1 MNPCTVVRRV
11 AALAAM
17 AAAFALAPSW
27 GQPSGADAARN
38 AEAAAPRG
46 FAWEAV
52 KEGRRV
58 LLVGTIHVGRTAAPP
73 ADCKQRFA
81 EAAVVAF
88 EADVFDARRVGSLV
102 QKMATYPP
110 QEADLKSRL
119 RAPLRRRVEALLAR
133 HGLDSQALW
142 RMKPWMLANTLV
154 VVEAMRAGFN
164 PAFATEA
171 ALYEFART
179 CGKAIAE
186 IEGIEKQ
193 FAIFDGASEAL
204 QLAYLEQT
212 VRGIESGEG
221 EREVRR
227 LVAAWERRDAAE
239 LERVLANMRASE
251 GAAER
256 FVVEQVIDARHP
268 AMVDAI
274 ERFAASDKLH
284 LVAIG
289 SLHYF
294 GPNGLLALLAG
305 RGYAIK
311 PLD

>member
-1 MNPCTVVRRV
+1 MTSSAVRRV
-11 AALAAM
+11 AVLAA
-17 AAAFALAPSW
+17 AVAAFALAPCW
-27 GQPSGADAARN
+27 AQPSGADAARKT
-38 AEAAAPRG
+38 AAAAPRG
-46 FAWEAV
+46 FAWEAA
-52 KEGRRV
+52 KDGRRV
-58 LLVGTIHVGRTAAPP
+58 LLAGTIHVGRTAAPP
-73 ADCKQRFA
+73 ADCNRRLA
-81 EAAVVAF
+81 EVAVVAF
-88 EADVFDARRVGSLV
+88 EADVFDAQRVGQLV
-102 QKMATYPP
+102 QKIAMYPP

-119 RAPLRRRVEALLAR
+119 PAPLRQRVEALLAR
-133 HGLDSQALW
+133 NGMDSPALW

-154 VVEAMRAGFN
+154 VVEATRAGFN

-193 FAIFDGASEAL
+193 LALFDGASPEL
-204 QLAYLEQT
+204 QLAYLEQA

-227 LVAAWERRDAAE
+227 LVAAWERRDAVDI
-239 LERVLANMRASE
+239 ERMLATMRASK

-274 ERFAASDKLH
+274 ERYAASDRLH
-284 LVAIG
+284 LVAVG

-294 GPNGLLALLAG
+294 GPNGLLALLAA